1 MEATLRKA
9 GQEALHSIRTGGR
22 SGEAFLM
29 HNRELSIEV
38 SGGKIETLKEAEQTG
53 LGVRVF
59 AGRRVGFAYTTDL
72 TGAAVAQTAREAAR
86 IAEFSSADE
95 FNGLPEGRWVY
106 PGMMILDETLPSL
119 PLAAKIEMAR
129 DVERAARSCHP
140 SIQIIDRAGYEEHET
155 AILVMNSHDVYA
167 FSRANYCG
175 LHVSLAAVTT
185 EETQSGFAY
194 TLQRKAGSLNPAAV
208 AEEAANRALRSLN
221 ARTIPSQVLP
231 CVLDSQITARFLGLL
246 SVSVQADNVL
256 KGKSMLAGKVGQKV
270 VSPLLQ
276 VADDAVCEDGVAG
289 FPFDGEGIPSTRT
302 VVLEDGILKG
312 FLYDTYTAR
321 KSGTLSTGNAVRSFR
336 SPPMVGSTS
345 LMVAPGSTSLPALWE
360 GLEKGLYVTEI
371 MGMHTANSITG
382 DFSLGAAGILIERGQ
397 LAYPVRGIT
406 IAGNLLDLLRQVDG
420 VGSDW
425 RFYGSK
431 AAPSLRCR
439 SLNIAGN

>member
-1 MEATLRKA
+1 MEATLRRA
-9 GQEALHSIRTGGR
+9 GEEALHNVRAAGL

-38 SGGKIETLKEAEQTG
+38 SGGKTETLKEAEQTG

-59 AGRRVGFAYTTDL
+59 NGRRMGFAYTTDL
-72 TGAAVAQTAREAAR
+72 SGPSVVEAVREAAR

-95 FNGLPEGRWVY
+95 FNGLPEGRRVY
-106 PGMMILDETLPSL
+106 PGMMILDENLHSL
-119 PLAAKIEMAR
+119 PLAAKIELAR
-129 DVERAARSCHP
+129 EVERAARNYHP
-140 SIQIIDRAGYEEHET
+140 SIQIIDRAGYEEYET
-155 AILVMNSHDVYA
+155 AVLVMNSNDIYA
-167 FSRANYCG
+167 FGQANYCG
-175 LHVSLAAVTT
+175 LHISLAAVTP

-194 TLQRKAGSLNPAAV
+194 TLQRKAGSLNPGEV
-208 AEEAANRALRSLN
+208 AEEAANKALRSLN

-231 CVLDSQITARFLGLL
+231 CVLDSQVTAQFLGLL

-256 KGKSMLAGKVGQKV
+256 KGKSMLAGRVGQSV
-270 VSPLLQ
+270 VSPLLT
-276 VADDAVCEDGVAG
+276 VADDAAREDGVAG

-302 VVLEDGILKG
+302 VVIENGILNG

-321 KSGTLSTGNAVRSFR
+321 KAGTQSTGNAVRSFR
-336 SPPMVGSTS
+336 SLPSVGSTS
-345 LMVAPGSTSLPALWE
+345 LMVTPGSTPQPALWE
-360 GLEKGLYVTEI
+360 DLEEGLYVTQI

-397 LAYPVRGIT
+397 LTYPVRGIT
-406 IAGNLLDLLRQVDG
+406 IAGNLLDLLRAVDG

-425 RFYGSK
+425 RFYGSR

-439 SLNIAGN
+439 SLNVAGN

>member
-1 MEATLRKA
+1 MEAALRKA
-9 GQEALHSIRTGGR
+9 GEEALHSIGTGGR

-29 HNRELSIEV
+29 HKRELSIEV

-59 AGRRVGFAYTTDL
+59 NGRRVGFAYTTDL
-72 TGAAVAQTAREAAR
+72 TGSAVAQTAQEAGR
-86 IAEFSSADE
+86 LAEFSSADE
-95 FNGLPEGRWVY
+95 FNGLPEGRRVY
-106 PGMMILDETLPSL
+106 PGMMILDETLHSL

-140 SIQIIDRAGYEEHET
+140 SIQIIDRAGYEEYET
-155 AILVMNSHDVYA
+155 AILVMNSHDMYA
-167 FSRANYCG
+167 FGRANYCG
-175 LHVSLAAVTT
+175 LHVSLAAVTP

-194 TLQRKAGSLNPAAV
+194 TLQRKAGSLNPAEV

-221 ARTIPSQVLP
+221 ARTIPSQILP

-246 SVSVQADNVL
+246 SVSIQADNVL
-256 KGKSMLAGKVGQKV
+256 KGKSMLAGKVGQRV
-270 VSPLLQ
+270 VSPLLM
-276 VADDAVCEDGVAG
+276 VADDAACEEGVAG

-302 VVLEDGILKG
+302 VVMEDGILKG

-321 KSGTLSTGNAVRSFR
+321 KSAAQSTGNAVRSFR
-336 SPPMVGSTS
+336 SLPMVGSTS

-360 GLEKGLYVTEI
+360 DLEKGLYVTEI

-382 DFSLGAAGILIERGQ
+382 DFSLGAAGILIECGK
-397 LAYPVRGIT
+397 LTYPVRGIT
-406 IAGNLLDLLRQVDG
+406 IAGNLLDLLREVDG

-439 SLNIAGN
+439 SINIAGN